1 MEIKTPFSKSR
12 TVTTIKQKLNDM
24 PAIKIKFKYTQRIQY
39 IRSATVEV
47 KRLEAYDNHSQG
59 SKVKINSTIKGK
71 QLPNLRKRDQP

>member
-1 MEIKTPFSKSR
+1 
-12 TVTTIKQKLNDM
+12 M

-71 QLPNLRKRDQP
+71 QLPNLRKRDQPQGKINNSAKMSRSQNKQT